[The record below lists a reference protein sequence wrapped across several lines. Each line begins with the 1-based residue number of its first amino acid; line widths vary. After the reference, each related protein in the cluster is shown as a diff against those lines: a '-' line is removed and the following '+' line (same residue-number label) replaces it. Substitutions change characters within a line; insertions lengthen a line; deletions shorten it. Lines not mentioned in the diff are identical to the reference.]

1 MKYQFRGTRG
11 LVLYMAR
18 CEYIYCCDYHHISYV
33 CCYILIYFL
42 CTFTVTTDTAKLKS
56 QTNEHYLLS
65 SADVI
70 GSIVSLRDYRRILVA
85 ERRAERESLRRRVRH
100 KMIAFIALGG
110 SFLRESCGVRE
121 HDKTT
126 NSDREVVPE
135 QFEKSTHSISTST
148 RQKSIS
154 IWKFIK
160 TTITKWRG
168 AGNEPPPPFTNT
180 ESIWTFVG
188 CFLTLLM
195 LLTFSDAITKRNP
208 EYSLVTGPFG
218 VSCSW

>member
-1 MKYQFRGTRG
+1 MS
-11 LVLYMAR
+11 
-18 CEYIYCCDYHHISYV
+18 ISIAV
-33 CCYILIYFL
+33 ITTTSHTFVVILIYFL
-42 CTFTVTTDTAKLKS
+42 CNLTVTTDTAKLKS
-56 QTNEHYLLS
+56 QTNENYLLS

-121 HDKTT
+121 HDKT
-126 NSDREVVPE
+126 DREVVPE
-135 QFEKSTHSISTST
+135 QSISASS

-154 IWKFIK
+154 ILKYIRSK
-160 TTITKWRG
+160 LLLVVSKWRG
-168 AGNEPPPPFTNT
+168 ANNEPPPPATNT

-218 VSCSW
+218 VSCS

>member
-1 MKYQFRGTRG
+1 M
-11 LVLYMAR
+11 
-18 CEYIYCCDYHHISYV
+18 
-33 CCYILIYFL
+33 
-42 CTFTVTTDTAKLKS
+42 TDTAKLKS

-70 GSIVSLRDYRRILVA
+70 GSIVSLRDSRRICVA
-85 ERRAERESLRRRVRH
+85 ERRAERESVRLRVRH
-100 KMIAFIALGG
+100 KMIAFITLGG

-135 QFEKSTHSISTST
+135 QSTQSISASS

-154 IWKFIK
+154 ILKYIRTKLLFIVS
-160 TTITKWRG
+160 KWGG

-188 CFLTLLM
+188 CFLTLQM
-195 LLTFSDAITKRNP
+195 LLAFSDAITKRNP

-218 VSCSW
+218 VSCFWKQKLQYVTILMQNLSTILSFQALMTLQFSLTAAP

>member
-1 MKYQFRGTRG
+1 M
-11 LVLYMAR
+11 
-18 CEYIYCCDYHHISYV
+18 
-33 CCYILIYFL
+33 YFL

-56 QTNEHYLLS
+56 QTNEQYLLS

-70 GSIVSLRDYRRILVA
+70 GSIVSLRDSRRICIT
-85 ERRAERESLRRRVRH
+85 ERRAERESTRRRVRH

-126 NSDREVVPE
+126 NSDREEVVPE
-135 QFEKSTHSISTST
+135 QSTQSTQSISSST

-154 IWKFIK
+154 IWKFIHSK
-160 TTITKWRG
+160 LLLVVTKWRG
-168 AGNEPPPPFTNT
+168 ANNEPPPPFTNT
-180 ESIWTFVG
+180 ESIWTFFG

-195 LLTFSDAITKRNP
+195 LLTFSDAITKINP

-218 VSCSW
+218 VSCS